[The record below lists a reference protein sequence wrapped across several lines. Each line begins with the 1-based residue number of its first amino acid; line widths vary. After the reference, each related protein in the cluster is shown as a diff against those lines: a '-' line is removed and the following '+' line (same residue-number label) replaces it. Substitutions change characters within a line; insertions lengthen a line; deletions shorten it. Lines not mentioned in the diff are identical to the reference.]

1 MSADQA
7 IDFARQA
14 LLLGL
19 LVAAPVMVVGLIV
32 ALIVGILQ
40 AATQVTE
47 QTITFVPKL
56 AAMALIGALFLPWMI
71 SRIVDFAALMFVWP

>member
-19 LVAAPVMVVGLIV
+19 LVAAPVMLIGLIV

-40 AATQVTE
+40 AATQINE
-47 QTITFVPKL
+47 QTISFVPKL

-71 SRIVDFAALMFVWP
+71 SRIVDFAAVMFIWP

>member
-19 LVAAPVMVVGLIV
+19 LVAAPVMLIGFIV
-32 ALIVGILQ
+32 ALIVGLLQ
-40 AATQVTE
+40 AATQITE
-47 QTITFVPKL
+47 QTVTFVPKL
-56 AAMALIGALFLPWMI
+56 AAMALIAVLFLPWMI
-71 SRIVDFAALMFVWP
+71 SRIVDFAAQMFLWP

>member
-19 LVAAPVMVVGLIV
+19 LVAAPVMLIGFIV
-32 ALIVGILQ
+32 ALIVGLLQ
-40 AATQVTE
+40 AATQITE
-47 QTITFVPKL
+47 QTVTFVPKL
-56 AAMALIGALFLPWMI
+56 AAMALIAVLLLPWMI
-71 SRIVDFAALMFVWP
+71 SRIVDFAAQMFLWP